1 MLDRDGSSGV
11 SFPILG
17 FDRGEPPRLDLE
29 DQYRRSEE
37 PYSGPEAFSAAAFA
51 AWDDDALSLAV
62 EVTKPDVSFRPPDA
76 PPLRLDNDPDDVHSD
91 GLQLYLRDPEGGDV
105 TGFLVVPEGKDGA
118 RLRARGAGEAPGMP
132 DAIRGTWRRTREG
145 YRVTPADVRAMPFR
159 PRDGER
165 DAKGSTSSSTRCFP
179 AGSAGRGSSCGA
191 AATAGCGCVETGR
204 IRSGSGCWSWW
215 DEANAKVGTRNAER
229 QGERRVANG
238 PCPLFRVPRFAF
250 RVLGFRPMSVVV
262 VLHEPQELV
271 NIAHVVRALKNFGF
285 RDLRL
290 VRPRE
295 YDAFRVE
302 GIAHQT
308 QDILARVTQHERL
321 EDALA
326 DCVHVVGFTSRGRS
340 ARRNQQRPR
349 PAAAEILARSEVG
362 VVALLFGREDKGLA
376 NDALD
381 RCHRVVTIP
390 TNPDYPSLNLAHAAV
405 LMLYKLALA
414 RGDELRALTV
424 PH

>member
-1 MLDRDGSSGV
+1 MYASVRPTRPPWGSITTPTTCTRTVCNCTCGTPRAATSPGSSWSPKGRMA
-11 SFPILG
+11 
-17 FDRGEPPRLDLE
+17 RGCALAGRG
-29 DQYRRSEE
+29 RR
-37 PYSGPEAFSAAAFA
+37 PGCPTPSG
-51 AWDDDALSLAV
+51 
-62 EVTKPDVSFRPPDA
+62 
-76 PPLRLDNDPDDVHSD
+76 
-91 GLQLYLRDPEGGDV
+91 
-105 TGFLVVPEGKDGA
+105 
-118 RLRARGAGEAPGMP
+118 ARGAGRAR
-132 DAIRGTWRRTREG
+132 AIASRSPSRGRNGIARTSAG
-145 YRVTPADVRAMPFR
+145 AS
-159 PRDGER
+159 
-165 DAKGSTSSSTRCFP
+165 GSTSSSTRCFP

-215 DEANAKVGTRNAER
+215 DESNAECGVRNAEL
-229 QGERRVANG
+229 QGKVVRPAT
-238 PCPLFRVPRFAF
+238 PTFTLRVPRSAF
-250 RVLGFRPMSVVV
+250 RTLFVWLMSVVV

-390 TNPDYPSLNLAHAAV
+390 TNPDYPSLNLAHAVV
-405 LMLYKLALA
+405 LMLYELALA
-414 RGDELRALTV
+414 RGDESRAFKAPRRAAPPAPVADLERLFADRSEEHTSELQSPCNLV
-424 PH
+424 CRLLLEKKKEQHISPTTSALKR